1 MPKFPFYAQPDQ
13 MDCGPTCLRMVAK
26 YHGKSYSIQNL
37 REKTQISREGV
48 SLLGIAEA
56 AEAIG
61 MRSLAV
67 KISLETLITDVPLP
81 CVVHWEQN
89 HFVVVY
95 EISPL
100 APKGG
105 TMQNTNVFKAPFGG
119 LGATF
124 YLKLK

>member
-26 YHGKSYSIQNL
+26 YHGKNYSIQNL

-67 KISLETLITDVPLP
+67 KISLETLITEVPLP

-89 HFVVVY
+89 HFVVVCEVKTLPSFLRRGWGWFNY
-95 EISPL
+95 AI
-100 APKGG
+100 
-105 TMQNTNVFKAPFGG
+105 
-119 LGATF
+119 
-124 YLKLK
+124 